1 MNTVSKFHLDEAQK
15 HLRKALGYSSNDDTT
30 KKLHKL
36 TDILETLENWKGEN
50 VTKHELNN
58 SGLRWDNEYHFFPAL
73 QTDDFDV
80 Q

>member
-1 MNTVSKFHLDEAQK
+1 MNTATNVHIDEAQK
-15 HLRKALGYSSNDDTT
+15 HLRKALGYSSEDGHSQN
-30 KKLHKL
+30 LNKL
-36 TDILETLENWKGEN
+36 TDILNTLDRLKNED

-73 QTDDFDV
+73 QTEDYEV